1 MVRLTKKKR
10 KTTQNT
16 KIRYEKG
23 DITNNLTEIKKFTE
37 NTINNGM
44 VTGNLEGMEKSL
56 ESHKLP
62 NLTQEEI
69 EKYE

>member
-1 MVRLTKKKR
+1 MKYRIEKQSWLDWPRKKR

-44 VTGNLEGMEKSL
+44 VTS
-56 ESHKLP
+56 
-62 NLTQEEI
+62 
-69 EKYE
+69 